1 MKILIIEDSPP
12 SMKLVSLLMTQGG
25 HDVLEAGNADRGIT
39 LAREKQPDLILLDI
53 QLPGMDGLTAAR
65 LLKNDPLTRHVPIIA
80 MTAFAMSGDEE
91 RFLAAGCDGY
101 IAKPLR
107 YKKLLK
113 TVDSFLKASGKKIPS
128 S

>member
-1 MKILIIEDSPP
+1 MKILIIEDSPTN
-12 SMKLVSLLMTQGG
+12 MKLVSFLLVQSG
-25 HDVLEAGNADRGIT
+25 HDVLEAENADSGIV
-39 LAREKQPDLILLDI
+39 LARGRQPDLILLDI

-101 IAKPLR
+101 IAKPIR
-107 YKKLLK
+107 YKKLFK
-113 TVDSFLKASGKKIPS
+113 MVDSFLKTSEIKMPPS
-128 S
+128 

>member
-1 MKILIIEDSPP
+1 MKILIIEDSPVN
-12 SMKLVSLLMTQGG
+12 MKLVSLLMAQVG
-25 HDVLEAGNADRGIT
+25 HDALEASTAPIGIT
-39 LAREKQPDLILLDI
+39 LAIEKQPDLILLDI

-65 LLKNDPLTRHVPIIA
+65 LLKKNPLTRHIPIIA
-80 MTAFAMSGDEE
+80 MTAFAMPGDEE
-91 RFLAAGCDGY
+91 SFLAAGCDGY

-113 TVDSFLKASGKKIPS
+113 IVDFFLKTGVGKIPS

>member
-1 MKILIIEDSPP
+1 MKILIIEDSPTN
-12 SMKLVSLLMTQGG
+12 MKLVSFLMVQSG
-25 HDVLEAGNADRGIT
+25 HDVLEAVNADSGIT

-113 TVDSFLKASGKKIPS
+113 TVDFFLKTSGKKIS
-128 S
+128 TS

>member
-12 SMKLVSLLMTQGG
+12 SMKLVSLLMAQVG
-25 HDVLEAGNADRGIT
+25 HDVLEAGNADSGIA

-53 QLPGMDGLTAAR
+53 QLPGMDGLTATR

-80 MTAFAMSGDEE
+80 MTAFAMPGDEQ

-113 TVDSFLKASGKKIPS
+113 TVDSFLKTSGEKIPPS
-128 S
+128 